1 MRLLK
6 YIFVFFLLAT
16 ISACDKDKPV
26 VTTTASGSNSQEI
39 LNANFENWDTAN
51 VPVNWTLMSNG
62 ENANQST
69 ESYSGAY
76 AVVIWKWY
84 FYGNQILLNG
94 SLTSFGAS
102 QIIKAGTPI
111 SFKPIQLS
119 GFYKYQDVAPLG
131 DTAKVVVLLKK
142 YDTVQNKIDTVG
154 YGMKLL
160 GPVNAYSP
168 FQVDITD
175 VQLGVTPD
183 SIVIAFF
190 ASTSSK
196 MCDES
201 INGSNNCS
209 YLYIDALSLK

>member
-1 MRLLK
+1 MIPLSN
-6 YIFVFFLLAT
+6 YQFVILILIT
-16 ISACDKDKPV
+16 ISACDKNKPMA
-26 VTTTASGSNSQEI
+26 TIASGSNSQEI
-39 LNANFENWDTAN
+39 LNAGFENWDTTN
-51 VPVNWTLMSNG
+51 IPMNWTLMSNSEAIG
-62 ENANQST
+62 QST
-69 ESYSGAY
+69 VSYSGAY

-84 FYGNQILLNG
+84 YYGNQILLNG
-94 SLTSFGAS
+94 SLTPFGPAN
-102 QIIKAGTPI
+102 IIKAGTPI

-131 DTAKVVVLLKK
+131 DTAKVIVLLKK

-175 VQLGVTPD
+175 MLPSVAPD

-190 ASTSSK
+190 ASATYND
-196 MCDES
+196 CDY
-201 INGSNNCS
+201 NGNGDCS
-209 YLYIDALSLK
+209 YLYIDELSLK